1 MELVGIEN
9 EAEFFPSGALSDV
22 LKDDLRDI
30 NSRWTDDGKTVN
42 PVKRLTDVTAKT
54 LRTLSNIRSASG
66 RRRAELLKEMRTSLI
81 LSLGYERKD
90 QKIASGLEES
100 PLIPLAG
107 RAADLS
113 GRDVLWIIE
122 TSTNDPDDESCD
134 PLDFTLYDSQ
144 LSDKA
149 VKGGEPKELTIGAT
163 LTEGI
168 FDLPDGPRY
177 VLVIGFS
184 QIVLIDK
191 RKWQNRS
198 TVRFNLQEIFS
209 RAESDTL
216 SVMACLLSREGRIPS
231 HGVPAAERLEEEAQR
246 NANAV
251 TSSLKA
257 TVRDA
262 IEILGQEVIDVINLP
277 NSPYG
282 HIKLTGPEL
291 SQECLIYMYRLLFL
305 FYAEANPRLNL
316 IEIENPIYKK
326 GYSLEVLRDLESV
339 PLRTTQDRNRSYLW
353 DSLQCTLKHIYNGV
367 NCHDNIK
374 QKGFWLPSVKV
385 SILDI
390 DSTPILKNLK
400 LRDEAMQ
407 KIIHLLSLKS
417 TRSGTGRISYA
428 KLGISQLGS
437 VYETLI
443 SFTGAIAEEDLI
455 EINPQKEKGK
465 SNLDSMGPAHSQ
477 EAASE
482 NDFNAADPDKV
493 IAETSSRNDKVD
505 LLAPCWFVPLSCYD
519 NYDSDRVVF
528 WRGKPL
534 IHRKGK
540 FLYRLAG
547 RDREKSASYYTP
559 EPLARLLVKHALME
573 RCKNLNADDLLDLK
587 ILEPAMGSA
596 SFLVEAVNQISDLY
610 LERKQ
615 QEVGSIIPQ
624 EKIVL
629 ERQKVRSLIADRNC
643 FGIDLNPIAVD
654 LGAISLW
661 LNSIH
666 GGEFSPWFGDQLHAG
681 NSLIGARRA
690 TYMPDLLTTRTKAK
704 RWLNQNPSEIG
715 WRKDFPNGEIWH
727 WLLPALGMASSD
739 NEKSTSIPIREEQR
753 KIRKWKKEGF
763 FDSFQA
769 HEIELL
775 QRLSKVAN
783 ELFEKVADSLHRMR
797 EVTNDEIVIWP
808 DQKFAGNKSLDFQ
821 GKAEINGHLTGV
833 EGIRNTLPYKRLK
846 TAMDA
851 WCALWVWPLDHVD
864 CLPSREEFLHG
875 MAMILEGGFT
885 VDGTLEVESLA
896 TFQDPVLDFHD
907 IIESETSTSSN
918 LPRSE
923 VTEPQSELFR
933 ETNVEALIESHDW
946 LKVADGVAKD
956 SKFVHFDLIFA
967 DVLRDR
973 SGFDLI
979 VGNPP
984 WAKPIWNEGE
994 VLSDIDPRYYGLSA
1008 AQAEIQIGDMFGEI
1022 EGDSK
1027 IELARELNIFA
1038 REFVRARG
1046 EIAATSSKVMNP
1058 FIGKGATNLYQCFV
1072 DLSFRLI
1079 SESGYIA
1086 LVHQDG
1092 HLISPKMGEFRRNWY
1107 SRISKHFRFRN
1118 EIKAKMFSEIGNR
1131 VRFSLNVYR
1140 GSPSQIGFDA
1150 FLDAFLASQVDDSYA
1165 HDGVGPVEGIKRN
1178 NGEWNTDGHR
1188 RRIVRIDQE
1197 VLEAI
1202 RLLAESDDVSIEE
1215 TRLIL
1220 PYAVQTLDLFEQL
1233 SKTLKFKAIF
1243 SPTGDDP
1250 ISKTKIGL
1258 DSQPRSQVSRHWN
1271 EKDVKKGGTLQ
1282 KVTEFQSTDK
1292 AVLQGPHIGVG
1303 NPLFQTARRICNT
1316 HRAYDIVDLHSV
1328 PTSYS
1333 QRTNYCPR
1341 VDSQEFR
1348 NRMPVCAWNSED
1360 VHADYY
1366 RIAFRRMI
1374 SRDGERSLIGAAI
1387 PPGVTHVNTVL
1398 SVAFSRE
1405 VDLLSALASFISLPL
1420 DFFVKISGMED
1431 LNVDQLPWVV
1441 MDSTAQSRA
1450 LRLACVTQP
1459 YEDLWN
1465 RNSHR
1470 LNAMPWSSSDP
1481 RLALEGPVKGPDL
1494 WSQDAYFK
1502 TEYSRRMALIEI
1514 DVLVAQAL
1522 GFSLDQLIDIYDTYF
1537 PVLKSSEA
1545 GTWYDQNGR
1554 IVWTCSK
1561 NLTSVGWFDQDGRC
1575 PSRAAWERILDDP
1588 PSKLICTVPDDTM
1601 PDGPREIKRCF
1612 VGPFTC
1618 CDRKADYRLAWAHF
1632 EKLKAEGG
1640 A

>member
-1 MELVGIEN
+1 MELAGIEN
-9 EAEFFPSGALSDV
+9 EAEFFPSGTLLDV
-22 LKDDLRDI
+22 LKDNLRDI
-30 NSRWTDDGKTVN
+30 NSRWSDDDKIAN
-42 PVKRLTDVTAKT
+42 PVKRLNDVAVKT
-54 LRTLSNIRSASG
+54 LRALTNIRSASG
-66 RRRAELLKEMRTSLI
+66 RRRIDLLKEMRTSLI
-81 LSLGYERKD
+81 LSLGYERRD
-90 QKIASGLEES
+90 QEIASGLEGN

-107 RAADLS
+107 RVADAS
-113 GRDVLWIIE
+113 GRDILWIIE
-122 TSTNDPDDESCD
+122 TSENDSDDESCD
-134 PLDFTLYDSQ
+134 PLDFTLCDSK
-144 LSDKA
+144 LSD
-149 VKGGEPKELTIGAT
+149 ETMKEDELRYPTIGAM
-163 LTEGI
+163 LTDGI
-168 FDLPDGPRY
+168 FDLPDGPKY

-184 QIVLIDK
+184 QMVLIDK

-198 TVRFNLQEIFS
+198 TVRFNLQEIFG

-216 SVMACLLSREGRIPS
+216 SVMACLLSREARVPDQ
-231 HGVPAAERLEEEAQR
+231 GVPIAERLEEEAQR

-277 NSPYG
+277 NSPYS
-282 HIKLTGPEL
+282 HIKLTGSEL

-316 IEIENPIYKK
+316 IEIKNPIYKK
-326 GYSLEVLRDLESV
+326 GYSLEALRELESV
-339 PLRTTQDRNRSYLW
+339 PLRTTHDRNRSYLW
-353 DSLQCTLKHIYNGV
+353 NSLQCTLRHIYRGV
-367 NCHDNIK
+367 NCLDNSK
-374 QKGFWLPSVKV
+374 QKGFRIPSVKV
-385 SILDI
+385 SILDL
-390 DSTPILKNLK
+390 DSTPVLKTLK

-407 KIIHLLSLKS
+407 KIIRLLSLKS
-417 TRSGTGRISYA
+417 TKSGTGRISYA

-443 SFTGAIAEEDLI
+443 SFTGTIAETDLI
-455 EINPQKEKGK
+455 EIKPKKGKGK
-465 SNLDSMGPAHSQ
+465 SSQDSMGASQ
-477 EAASE
+477 SQDMILEDDLNATDSDGMTVKTLRRDDTV
-482 NDFNAADPDKV
+482 DF
-493 IAETSSRNDKVD
+493 
-505 LLAPCWFVPLSCYD
+505 LAPCWFAPLSCYD
-519 NYDSDRVVF
+519 KYDSDRVVS
-528 WRGKPL
+528 WGGKPL

-573 RCKNLNADDLLDLK
+573 RCKNLNADELLDLK

-596 SFLVEAVNQISDLY
+596 SFLVESVNQISDLY

-615 QEVGSIIPQ
+615 KEVGCIIPQ
-624 EKIVL
+624 ETVIV

-643 FGIDLNPIAVD
+643 FGVDLNSVAVD

-690 TYMPDLLTTRTKAK
+690 TYKPDLLATRKK
-704 RWLNQNPSEIG
+704 IERWLNQSPNEVG
-715 WRKDFPNGEIWH
+715 WRKDPPSGDIWH
-727 WLLPALGMASSD
+727 WLLPATGMVSSD
-739 NEKSTSIPIREEQR
+739 NEKATSLPIREEQR
-753 KIRKWKKEGF
+753 KIRKWKKGGF
-763 FDSFQA
+763 FDSFQV

-775 QRLSKVAN
+775 QRLSKVAG
-783 ELFEKVADSLHRMR
+783 ELFEKVADHLHRMR

-808 DQKFAGNKSLDFQ
+808 NRKFKGNRSLDFL
-821 GKAEINGHLTGV
+821 GKATISEHLTGV
-833 EGIRNTLPYKRLK
+833 DGVRNTLPYKRLK

-851 WCALWVWPLDHVD
+851 WCALWVWPLEYVD
-864 CLPSREEFLHG
+864 YLPSREEFLHG

-885 VDGTLEVESLA
+885 ADGTLEVKSLA
-896 TFQDPVLDFHD
+896 TFQDPVLDFHH
-907 IIESETSTSSN
+907 IIESETSTN
-918 LPRSE
+918 APKVE
-923 VTEPQSELFR
+923 VFEVQSELFR

-946 LKVADGVAKD
+946 LKVADTVARD
-956 SKFVHFDLIFA
+956 SKFVHFDLVFA

-994 VLSDIDPRYYGLSA
+994 VLSDIDPRYDGLSA
-1008 AQAEIQIGDMFGEI
+1008 AQAEVEVGNMFREVGE
-1022 EGDSK
+1022 DDK
-1027 IELARELNIFA
+1027 IEFTENLNLFA
-1038 REFVRARG
+1038 KEFVRARG
-1046 EIAATSSKVMNP
+1046 EIAVTSSKIMNP

-1072 DLSFRLI
+1072 DLSFRLV
-1079 SESGYIA
+1079 SGSGYIA

-1092 HLISPKMGEFRRNWY
+1092 HLISPNMGEFRRNWY

-1140 GSPSQIGFDA
+1140 GSPSQIDFDA
-1150 FLDAFLASQVDDSYA
+1150 FLDAFSASQIDDSYA

-1178 NGEWNTDGHR
+1178 SGEWNTDGHR
-1188 RRIVRIDQE
+1188 KRIVRINQE
-1197 VLEAI
+1197 ILEVI
-1202 RLLAESDDVSIEE
+1202 RLLAESDDIPIEE

-1233 SKTLKFKAIF
+1233 SKTYKFKNVF
-1243 SPTGDDP
+1243 SPVMGGA
-1250 ISKTKIGL
+1250 ISKTKIDT
-1258 DSQPRSQVSRHWN
+1258 DSHPQAQVSRYWN
-1271 EKDVKKGGTLQ
+1271 EKDVKKDGTLQ
-1282 KVTEFQSTDK
+1282 KVTDFQPADRV
-1292 AVLQGPHIGVG
+1292 VLQGPHIGIG
-1303 NPLFQTARRICNT
+1303 NALFQTARRICNT
-1316 HRAYDIVDLHSV
+1316 HRAYDIVDLYSM
-1328 PTSYS
+1328 PASYN
-1333 QRTNYCPR
+1333 QRTNFCPK
-1341 VDSQEFR
+1341 VDIREFR
-1348 NRMPVCAWNSED
+1348 NRMPVCAWNNID

-1366 RIAFRRMI
+1366 RMALRRMI
-1374 SRDGERSLIGAAI
+1374 SRDGERSLVGAAI
-1387 PPGVTHVNTVL
+1387 PPDVTHVNTVL

-1405 VDLLSALASFISLPL
+1405 NDLLSALASFVSLPL

-1431 LNVDQLPWVV
+1431 LNMDQLPWVV
-1441 MDSTAQSRA
+1441 TDSTAWSRA
-1450 LRLACVTQP
+1450 LRLACVTQT
-1459 YEDLWN
+1459 YADLWN

-1470 LNAMPWSSSDP
+1470 LNVMPWSSPDE
-1481 RLALEGPVKGPDL
+1481 RLALEGPIQGPDV
-1494 WSQDAYFK
+1494 WSRDAYFR

-1561 NLTSVGWFDQDGRC
+1561 NLVGVGWFDQDGRS
-1575 PSRAAWERILDDP
+1575 PSRAAWERILDDA
-1588 PSKLICTVPDDTM
+1588 PSKLICAVTDDTT
-1601 PDGPREIKRCF
+1601 PSGPREIKRCF

-1618 CDRKADYRLAWAHF
+1618 CDRKADYRLAWEHF